1 MAGKEEVRRRKYEGR
16 SMKEKLR
23 STNRAM
29 SYFFLFRLAPIA
41 VCVDNLFIVRQAH
54 SEVNPSSGK
63 PNILKEEKTMGLLD
77 SILGA
82 ATGKTDG
89 SGGAAQ
95 LIGVLGGLLAQSGG
109 LQGLANK
116 FAQSGQGN
124 AFQSWVGVGED
135 EAISSNQIQNA
146 LGSEQ
151 VNALAAK
158 MGIDPAQASSF
169 LAEYLPKI
177 VDKLTPAGK
186 VDPTADHQ
194 QGLAAL
200 LPSLLQSL
208 QGQAPSGQSTQA

>member
-1 MAGKEEVRRRKYEGR
+1 
-16 SMKEKLR
+16 
-23 STNRAM
+23 
-29 SYFFLFRLAPIA
+29 
-41 VCVDNLFIVRQAH
+41 
-54 SEVNPSSGK
+54 
-63 PNILKEEKTMGLLD
+63 MGLLD

-82 ATGKTDG
+82 VSGKTEG

-116 FAQSGQGN
+116 FAQSGEGN
-124 AFQSWVGVGED
+124 AFQSWVGMGENQP
-135 EAISSNQIQNA
+135 ISSNQVQNA

-151 VNALAAK
+151 VKALAAK
-158 MGIDPAQASSF
+158 MGIDPAKASTF

-177 VDKLTPAGK
+177 VDKLTPEGK

-194 QGLAAL
+194 QGLEAL

-208 QGQAPSGQSTQA
+208 TGQPSTDSTARA

>member
-1 MAGKEEVRRRKYEGR
+1 
-16 SMKEKLR
+16 
-23 STNRAM
+23 
-29 SYFFLFRLAPIA
+29 
-41 VCVDNLFIVRQAH
+41 
-54 SEVNPSSGK
+54 
-63 PNILKEEKTMGLLD
+63 MGLLD

-82 ATGKTDG
+82 VSGKGDT
-89 SGGAAQ
+89 SGGANA
-95 LIGVLGGLLAQSGG
+95 LVGILGGLLTQSGG

-124 AFQSWVGVGED
+124 AFQSWVGMGENQP
-135 EAISSNQIQNA
+135 ISNNQIQNA

-151 VNALAAK
+151 VKALAAK

-169 LAEYLPKI
+169 LAEYLPKV

-186 VDPTADHQ
+186 IDPSADHQ

-208 QGQAPSGQSTQA
+208 GGQSSTGQSAQA

>member
-1 MAGKEEVRRRKYEGR
+1 
-16 SMKEKLR
+16 
-23 STNRAM
+23 
-29 SYFFLFRLAPIA
+29 
-41 VCVDNLFIVRQAH
+41 
-54 SEVNPSSGK
+54 
-63 PNILKEEKTMGLLD
+63 MGLLD

-82 ATGKTDG
+82 VTGKTDS

-124 AFQSWVGVGED
+124 AFQSWVGMGENQPV
-135 EAISSNQIQNA
+135 SSGQVQNA

-151 VNALAAK
+151 VKALAAK

-177 VDKLTPAGK
+177 VDKLTPEGK
-186 VDPTADHQ
+186 VDPAADHQ

-200 LPSLLQSL
+200 LPSLLQRL
-208 QGQAPSGQSTQA
+208 AGQSSSDGPARA

>member
-1 MAGKEEVRRRKYEGR
+1 LIENQKPKED
-16 SMKEKLR
+16 
-23 STNRAM
+23 T
-29 SYFFLFRLAPIA
+29 I
-41 VCVDNLFIVRQAH
+41 
-54 SEVNPSSGK
+54 
-63 PNILKEEKTMGLLD
+63 MGLLD

-82 ATGKTDG
+82 ATGQTEG

-109 LQGLANK
+109 LQGLASK

-124 AFQSWVGVGED
+124 AFQSWVGMGEN
-135 EAISSNQIQNA
+135 EAISSNQVQNA

-151 VNALAAK
+151 VQALATK
-158 MGIDPAQASSF
+158 MGIDPSQASGF

-186 VDPTADHQ
+186 IDPTADHQ

-208 QGQAPSGQSTQA
+208 GGQASGGQSARA

>member
-1 MAGKEEVRRRKYEGR
+1 
-16 SMKEKLR
+16 
-23 STNRAM
+23 
-29 SYFFLFRLAPIA
+29 
-41 VCVDNLFIVRQAH
+41 
-54 SEVNPSSGK
+54 
-63 PNILKEEKTMGLLD
+63 MGLLD

-82 ATGKTDG
+82 ASGKTEG

-124 AFQSWVGVGED
+124 AFQSWVGMGENQP
-135 EAISSNQIQNA
+135 ISNNQIQNT

-177 VDKLTPAGK
+177 VDKLTPEGK

-194 QGLAAL
+194 QGLSAL

-208 QGQAPSGQSTQA
+208 AGQSPGGGTARA

>member
-1 MAGKEEVRRRKYEGR
+1 
-16 SMKEKLR
+16 
-23 STNRAM
+23 
-29 SYFFLFRLAPIA
+29 
-41 VCVDNLFIVRQAH
+41 
-54 SEVNPSSGK
+54 
-63 PNILKEEKTMGLLD
+63 MGLLD

-82 ATGKTDG
+82 VTGKTDS

-124 AFQSWVGVGED
+124 AFQSWVGMGENQPV
-135 EAISSNQIQNA
+135 SSNQIQNV

-151 VNALAAK
+151 VSAIATR
-158 MGIDPAQASSF
+158 MGVDPAVASTF

-186 VDPTADHQ
+186 VDPAVDHQ

-208 QGQAPSGQSTQA
+208 GGQSSTDGPARA